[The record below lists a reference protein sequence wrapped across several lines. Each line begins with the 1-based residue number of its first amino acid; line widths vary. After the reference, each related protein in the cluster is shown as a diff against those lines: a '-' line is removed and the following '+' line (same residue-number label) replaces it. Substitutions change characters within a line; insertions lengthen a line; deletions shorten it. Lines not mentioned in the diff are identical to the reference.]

1 MNKLYNEINAKCV
14 EYCKA
19 FLEKCPSNTWNINT
33 LMQLNDGVMYNVSEM
48 YLFCGDLYFKIIN
61 NGINGGVSNFTDKNF
76 QIGEIMKVVSI
87 LPKDDKIFDDLCVFK
102 AIADKYDIHKL
113 LLKHKFICGDK
124 FVTYYKVYNSIIEVM
139 FEDGGSRI
147 LLYNNEQTKKLKK
160 CLERSIGSIQ
170 KEEYKDCIL
179 TLLPDILKGFE
190 KEEYEQ
196 LAESFA
202 DEIGDGAYFDE
213 SVEPSYVNFM
223 IMKILHK
230 KLLGK

>member
-14 EYCKA
+14 EYCKS
-19 FLEKCPSNTWNINT
+19 FLENCPNNSWDIV
-33 LMQLNDGVMYNVSEM
+33 LKMQGISGKTFNVNGM
-48 YLFCGDLYFKIIN
+48 FLFQGDLYFKIIDDN
-61 NGINGGVSNFTDKNF
+61 TVSSFCEETF
-76 QIGEIMKVVSI
+76 QIGEIMKVVNI
-87 LPKDDKIFDDLCVFK
+87 LPKDDKIFDDLCEFK
-102 AIADKYDIHKL
+102 AIADDYDIHKL

-190 KEEYEQ
+190 KEEYER
-196 LAESFA
+196 LAESFV
-202 DEIGDGAYFDE
+202 DEIGDGVYYDE

>member
-14 EYCKA
+14 EYCKS
-19 FLEKCPSNTWNINT
+19 FLENCPNNSWDIV
-33 LMQLNDGVMYNVSEM
+33 LKMQGISGKTFNVNGM
-48 YLFCGDLYFKIIN
+48 FLFQGDLYFKIIDDN
-61 NGINGGVSNFTDKNF
+61 TVSSFCEETF
-76 QIGEIMKVVSI
+76 QIGEIMKVVNI
-87 LPKDDKIFDDLCVFK
+87 LPKDDKIFDDLCEFK
-102 AIADKYDIHKL
+102 AIADDYDIHKL

-190 KEEYEQ
+190 KEEYER
-196 LAESFA
+196 LAESFV
-202 DEIGDGAYFDE
+202 DEIGDGVYYDE

-223 IMKILHK
+223 IMKILRK